1 MHVSGDWTGTVQ
13 SRDLSIGGMFVV
25 LPEGTA
31 SPVMGMNVLMTFP
44 VPPSGELK
52 APGVV
57 RWLSADGFGVQFG
70 LLGVRETNTIG
81 RITRSKG

>member
-1 MHVSGDWTGTVQ
+1 
-13 SRDLSIGGMFVV
+13 MFVI
-25 LPEGTA
+25 LAEGLAPPAMGA
-31 SPVMGMNVLMTFP
+31 SVELVFP
-44 VPPSGELK
+44 VPVTGELK

-81 RITRSKG
+81 KITRGKT